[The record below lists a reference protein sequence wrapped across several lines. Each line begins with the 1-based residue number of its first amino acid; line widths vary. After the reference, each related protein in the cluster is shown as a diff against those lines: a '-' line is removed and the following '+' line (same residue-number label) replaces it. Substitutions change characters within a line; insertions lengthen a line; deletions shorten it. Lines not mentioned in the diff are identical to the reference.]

1 MHVASH
7 QDDDVG
13 GGDRGKQFAVL
24 CFFHVCAVELFHQS
38 YGIRID
44 LPNFRPCGKAVKNI
58 ACEQLSETFGDL
70 AAAGIVYANES
81 DFRFAVAARGSGK
94 AAVVLYIH
102 SRSFH
107 IRSLISFS
115 ICSTESIL
123 PVATTFPS
131 MTRAGVIITP

>member
-7 QDDDVG
+7 QDNDVG

-24 CFFHVCAVELFHQS
+24 CFFHVCAVELFYQS

-44 LPNFRPCGKAVKNI
+44 LPNFRSCGKTVENI
-58 ACEQLSETFGDL
+58 ACEQFSETFGDL

-81 DFRFAVAARGSGK
+81 DFRFAVAAGKK
-94 AAVVLYIH
+94 AAVVLFIH
-102 SRSFH
+102 NRSFH